1 MNHSIVYPVLQE
13 LITSLEK
20 EEQLI
25 SESRKSELQWL
36 ANTIR
41 TQLINR
47 GSSAIVFVC
56 THNSRRSQLAEL
68 WMKVAVTFYGIRHL
82 TSWSGGTEATAFN
95 HRMVEALIRAG
106 FDMILESD
114 GANPRYRI
122 RLNGDRSA
130 GPMMFSKKYDDAY
143 NPQTGFI
150 AVMVC
155 SQADQDCPFVPGASA
170 RISLPYE
177 DPKNADDTPG
187 EKAEYDAKVRE
198 IGREI
203 LFLARSLYTG
213 TNTRSDR

>member
-1 MNHSIVYPVLQE
+1 MEKLVINPVLQK
-13 LITSLEK
+13 LVSSLEK

-25 SESRKSELQWL
+25 SESRKSELL
-36 ANTIR
+36 SIANTIR
-41 TQLINR
+41 TQLANR
-47 GSSAIVFVC
+47 GNSDLVFVC

-68 WMKVAVTFYGIRHL
+68 WMRVAVTFYGISHL
-82 TSWSGGTEATAFN
+82 TSWSGGTEVTAFN

-106 FDMILESD
+106 FDILEDSG

-130 GPMMFSKKYDDAY
+130 EPMMFSKKYDDAY

-198 IGREI
+198 IGREV
-203 LFLARSLYTG
+203 LFLARSLYTE
-213 TNTRSDR
+213 TNT

>member
-1 MNHSIVYPVLQE
+1 MEKLTINPVLQQ
-13 LITSLEK
+13 LVSSLEN

-25 SESRKSELQWL
+25 SEARKSELRSM

-41 TQLINR
+41 TQLANP
-47 GSSAIVFVC
+47 GHAALVFVC

-68 WMKVAVTFYGIRHL
+68 WMKVAVTFYGISNL

-95 HRMVEALIRAG
+95 HRMVDALIRAG
-106 FDMILESD
+106 FDIVRESD
-114 GANPRYRI
+114 GHNPRYRI

-130 GPMMFSKKYDDAY
+130 ESMMFSKKFDDAF
-143 NPQTGFI
+143 NPQAGFI

-177 DPKNADDTPG
+177 DPKHADDSPG

-203 LFLARSLYTG
+203 LFLARSLHTG
-213 TNTRSDR
+213 TNP

>member
-1 MNHSIVYPVLQE
+1 MNHLIVNPVLQK
-13 LITSLEK
+13 LISSLEK
-20 EEQLI
+20 EEHLI
-25 SESRKSELQWL
+25 SESRKSELL
-36 ANTIR
+36 SIANTIR
-41 TQLINR
+41 TQLANR
-47 GSSAIVFVC
+47 GNSDLVFVC

-68 WMKVAVTFYGIRHL
+68 WMRVAVTFYGISHL
-82 TSWSGGTEATAFN
+82 TSWSGGTEVTAFN

-106 FDMILESD
+106 FDILEDSG

-130 GPMMFSKKYDDAY
+130 EPMMFSKKYDDAY

-203 LFLARSLYTG
+203 LFLARSLHTG
-213 TNTRSDR
+213 NNQ

>member
-1 MNHSIVYPVLQE
+1 MEKLVINPVLQK
-13 LITSLEK
+13 LVSSLEK

-25 SESRKSELQWL
+25 SESRKSELL
-36 ANTIR
+36 SIANTIR
-41 TQLINR
+41 TQLANR
-47 GSSAIVFVC
+47 GNSDLVFVC

-68 WMKVAVTFYGIRHL
+68 WMRVAVTFYGISHL
-82 TSWSGGTEATAFN
+82 TSWSGGTEVTAFN

-106 FDMILESD
+106 FDIIEDSG

-130 GPMMFSKKYDDAY
+130 EPMMFSKKYDDAY

-198 IGREI
+198 IGREV
-203 LFLARSLYTG
+203 LFLARSLYTE
-213 TNTRSDR
+213 TNT